1 MGKLFEKGL
10 RVGTGQANV
19 KAYNEYLRNLIV
31 AGRAEPSFVV
41 SKELPLD
48 AAPEAYQHFDRRE
61 PGYSKVVLKPAG

>member
-1 MGKLFEKGL
+1 M
-10 RVGTGQANV
+10 
-19 KAYNEYLRNLIV
+19 